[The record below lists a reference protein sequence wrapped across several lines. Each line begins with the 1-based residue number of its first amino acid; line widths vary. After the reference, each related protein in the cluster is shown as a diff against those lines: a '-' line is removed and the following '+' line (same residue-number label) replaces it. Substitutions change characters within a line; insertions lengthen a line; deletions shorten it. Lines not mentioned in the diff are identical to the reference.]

1 MSDTSASTIGN
12 DRKLAFR
19 AHIWPLVFALASSWI
34 AANFLTFRLLGV
46 GGVLFAL
53 IFWATQTGG
62 AAFVRRH
69 AAEAFNF
76 NLSMFLYSLAFLVI
90 WELTNGMLF
99 LLMLPIGGLLLA
111 LWIFCPLIAA
121 KTAKNG
127 NEYRYPIT
135 LHIMK

>member
-1 MSDTSASTIGN
+1 MSDTTASTLGN
-12 DRKLAFR
+12 ERKLAFR

-53 IFWATQTGG
+53 LFWATQAGG
-62 AAFVRRH
+62 TAFVRRH

-90 WELTNGMLF
+90 WELTDGMLF

-111 LWIFCPLIAA
+111 LWIFCPVIAA
-121 KTAKNG
+121 KAAKNG
-127 NEYRYPIT
+127 SEYRYPIT
-135 LHIMK
+135 LHVLK